1 MPGQETPD
9 APASDTP
16 ETPAE
21 PEATAESGTQRAP
34 GTEAASDTR
43 SGHEPGSDHE
53 QAVDAAAR
61 LDAAPRA
68 SQESAAGTSEEAS
81 PRPPRDASARPT
93 GEASLRPSGEASL
106 RAPEKASLQSAD
118 EPSLLSEEE
127 SVLVPAREPAGRPGE
142 EAAVR
147 PGQDVAVRSPR
158 PSRASRT
165 PSPPGASGT
174 RPPTQ
179 ESPGSAAE
187 PPVTDLSDLSPA
199 AWPGRVA
206 AAWPALPLLA
216 ALALWVYAMRHTDV
230 SGLDDY
236 GLVTALHPTF
246 WAGLVVLTT
255 GFWFTVRNPRRGNG
269 WSLAYVLGLL
279 VMERATQAVLYPTPL
294 YAWAW
299 KHDAV
304 IDHLLTAG
312 GLQTEDQLGDMAV
325 YDQWPGFF
333 AAQAALVRLL
343 GVDNTAMY
351 MAWWPLVSSLML
363 LLPLL
368 LIYRT
373 FTQDRRL
380 IWTAV
385 WLFFVANW
393 VGQDYFSP
401 QSVAFALHVGVLA
414 VVLRRYGR
422 SGGRRGRQ
430 GQAMWTVLITVLVTA
445 VVVSHQLTPGML
457 VVSLLALC
465 LTRRYRDWV
474 PTVTTV
480 VIFLAWC
487 LTAALPFLSAAMP
500 DMIRSV
506 GDVGAN
512 VETGYGATPT
522 GAGAV
527 ATSWA
532 ARLLSGSVL
541 LLALVG
547 VLRQRVL
554 RHRALPLLLIAA
566 APLPMFV
573 ASSYGSEMIFRVLM
587 FMLPGAAFFAAAAL
601 LPKVRTLA
609 ADAAAHERGGREPA
623 GTAGRR
629 GIPLPRLRYGAW
641 VPLLALL
648 TGTLAFVPS
657 YSGKDRIN
665 YFPPR
670 EVALVQQLFDQA
682 PDGSLVV
689 AANRNYPLA
698 YDSYWRVDH
707 YWFLDDDRRHVDEIV
722 RNPATT
728 LARDMAA
735 VERPAR
741 SYFLLTQG
749 QVANSEMN
757 GQLDQAQ
764 LRRIRESVAGSP
776 RFERVAE
783 NSAGVLYVLKT
794 AS

>member
-1 MPGQETPD
+1 MRPPATPRERSAPEPAPGQEPRGASNRD
-9 APASDTP
+9 A
-16 ETPAE
+16 
-21 PEATAESGTQRAP
+21 PEATG
-34 GTEAASDTR
+34 
-43 SGHEPGSDHE
+43 EPRTSRE
-53 QAVDAAAR
+53 R
-61 LDAAPRA
+61 PRT
-68 SQESAAGTSEEAS
+68 SQESATTTSDE
-81 PRPPRDASARPT
+81 ASARPGRRST
-93 GEASLRPSGEASL
+93 ARAHRPST
-106 RAPEKASLQSAD
+106 PE
-118 EPSLLSEEE
+118 
-127 SVLVPAREPAGRPGE
+127 
-142 EAAVR
+142 
-147 PGQDVAVRSPR
+147 
-158 PSRASRT
+158 
-165 PSPPGASGT
+165 
-174 RPPTQ
+174 PT
-179 ESPGSAAE
+179 GSAAE
-187 PPVTDLSDLSPA
+187 LPVTDLSDLTPA
-199 AWPGRVA
+199 AWPTRAA
-206 AAWPALPLLA
+206 AAWPAVPLLV
-216 ALALWVYAMRHTDV
+216 ALALWGYAMRHTDV
-230 SGLDDY
+230 SPLDDY
-236 GLVTALHPTF
+236 GLVSALHPTF
-246 WAGLVVLTT
+246 WAGLAVLTA
-255 GFWFTVRNPRRGNG
+255 GFWTTVRDPRRRNC

-304 IDHLLTAG
+304 IDHLLTSG
-312 GLQTEDQLGDMAV
+312 GLQSADQLGEMAV

-343 GVDNTAMY
+343 GVDNAAMY
-351 MAWWPLVSSLML
+351 MAWWPLVSSVLL

-368 LIYRT
+368 LVYRT
-373 FTQDRRL
+373 FTEDRRL

-385 WLFFVANW
+385 WLFCVANW

-401 QSVAFALHVGVLA
+401 QSVAFVLHLGVIA

-422 SGGRRGRQ
+422 SGGRGGRQ
-430 GQAMWTVLITVLVTA
+430 GQAVWTVLLSVLVTA
-445 VVVSHQLTPGML
+445 IVVSHQLTPGML
-457 VVSLLALC
+457 VVTLVALVF
-465 LTRRYRDWV
+465 TRRYRHWV
-474 PTVTTV
+474 PAVTTV

-500 DMIRSV
+500 DMIRSI

-522 GAGAV
+522 GTGAV

-554 RHRALPLLLIAA
+554 RHRALPLLLVAA

-587 FMLPGAAFFAAAAL
+587 FTLPGAAFFAAAAL

-609 ADAAAHERGGREPA
+609 ADAAARDTGGYSPVA
-623 GTAGRR
+623 VARR
-629 GIPLPRLRYGAW
+629 RRLPLPSPPPLRYGAW
-641 VPLLALL
+641 VPPLVLLA
-648 TGTLAFVPS
+648 GTLAFVPS

-670 EVALVQQLFDQA
+670 EVALVQRLFDQA
-682 PDGSLVV
+682 PDDSLVV

-698 YDSYWRVDH
+698 YEQYWRVDH

-722 RNPATT
+722 RDPAAV

-735 VERPAR
+735 VEAPAR
-741 SYFLLTQG
+741 AYFLLTQG
-749 QVANSEMN
+749 QTANSEMN
-757 GQLDQAQ
+757 GQLDKAQ
-764 LRRIRESVAGSP
+764 LERLRESVAASP
-776 RFERVAE
+776 RFELIAE
-783 NSAGVLYVLKT
+783 NSTGVLYVLKP

>member
-1 MPGQETPD
+1 MPGQQVPD
-9 APASDTP
+9 APRVDEPPAHDSRTREEPTP
-16 ETPAE
+16 HTSKE
-21 PEATAESGTQRAP
+21 PAP
-34 GTEAASDTR
+34 GSPAAR
-43 SGHEPGSDHE
+43 P
-53 QAVDAAAR
+53 ARAAAAAR
-61 LDAAPRA
+61 
-68 SQESAAGTSEEAS
+68 
-81 PRPPRDASARPT
+81 
-93 GEASLRPSGEASL
+93 
-106 RAPEKASLQSAD
+106 
-118 EPSLLSEEE
+118 
-127 SVLVPAREPAGRPGE
+127 PA
-142 EAAVR
+142 V
-147 PGQDVAVRSPR
+147 S
-158 PSRASRT
+158 
-165 PSPPGASGT
+165 
-174 RPPTQ
+174 
-179 ESPGSAAE
+179 
-187 PPVTDLSDLSPA
+187 
-199 AWPGRVA
+199 
-206 AAWPALPLLA
+206 LLA
-216 ALALWVYAMRHTDV
+216 ALALWGYAVRHTDV
-230 SGLDDY
+230 SALDDY
-236 GLVTALHPTF
+236 GLVGALHPAF
-246 WAGLVVLTT
+246 WVGLAVLTA
-255 GFWFTVRNPRRGNG
+255 GFWFTVRDPRRRSR
-269 WSLAYVLGLL
+269 WPLAHVLGLL
-279 VMERATQAVLYPTPL
+279 VMERATQALLYPTPL

-304 IDHLLTAG
+304 VDHLLTSG
-312 GLQTEDQLGDMAV
+312 GLQDAARLGDMAV

-343 GVDNTAMY
+343 GVDNAAMY
-351 MAWWPLVSSLML
+351 MAWWPLVSSVLL

-373 FTQDRRL
+373 FTTDRRL

-385 WLFFVANW
+385 WLFCVANW

-401 QSVAFALHVGVLA
+401 QSVAFALHLGVLA
-414 VVLRRYGR
+414 VVLRRYSSRTTASTASSGPSGSDGPKGLDGPDGR
-422 SGGRRGRQ
+422 GGVQQ
-430 GQAMWTVLITVLVTA
+430 GQAVWAVLLSLLVVA

-457 VVSLLALC
+457 VVTLLALA
-465 LTRRYRDWV
+465 LTRRHRDWL
-474 PTVTTV
+474 PLVTTV

-512 VETGYGATPT
+512 VETGYGTTPT

-527 ATSWA
+527 AMSWA

-541 LLALVG
+541 LLALAG

-554 RHRALPLLLIAA
+554 RRRAFPLLLLAA

-601 LPKVRTLA
+601 LPGVRASAAEA
-609 ADAAAHERGGREPA
+609 ADAAA
-623 GTAGRR
+623 
-629 GIPLPRLRYGAW
+629 RLRYGAW
-641 VPLLALL
+641 LAPLVLLA
-648 TGTLAFVPS
+648 GTLAFVPS

-670 EVALVQQLFDQA
+670 EVALVQRLFDQA

-698 YDSYWRVDH
+698 YEQYWRVDH

-722 RNPATT
+722 RDPAGV

-735 VERPAR
+735 VDAPAR
-741 SYFLLTQG
+741 AYFLLTQG
-749 QVANSEMN
+749 QTANSEMN
-757 GQLDQAQ
+757 GQLDEAQ
-764 LRRIRESVAGSP
+764 LRHVRESVADSP

-783 NSAGVLYVLKT
+783 NSAGVLYVLKP